1 MDEHRIEEL
10 LRGADAAAETPRDMP
25 AELPGEIRRL
35 AQRRRH
41 ARAIRRTAIVVIGLA
56 ALAGSVL
63 YTLPTRP
70 GGDGRPKVVSHL
82 DDAAMQAE
90 IRRLDIEVETRMAIV
105 DHMLRIERR
114 QKRLSSL
121 LRQLDRPDP
130 REQLHAQVERAAF
143 ILISQAD
150 RLDREEKSPHE
161 AAEYYRRIVK
171 LFPET
176 RWARVAADRLQEIG
190 TSDQGELL

>member
-10 LRGADAAAETPRDMP
+10 LRGADAAAETPQDMP

-56 ALAGSVL
+56 ALAGGVL

-70 GGDGRPKVVSHL
+70 ERDGPPQVASHL
-82 DDAAMQAE
+82 DDAALQAE
-90 IRRLDIEVETRMAIV
+90 IRRLDLEAETRMAIV

-121 LRQLDRPDP
+121 QRQLDRPDP
-130 REQLHAQVERAAF
+130 QEQLHAQVERVAY

-161 AAEYYRRIVK
+161 AVEYYRRIVK

-176 RWARVAADRLQEIG
+176 RWARVAAHRLQEIE
-190 TSDQGELL
+190 TCSKGELL